1 MLSVKTWL
9 YVACT
14 VVLMFLMTSIGS
26 AQSVNCSSEDGHR
39 KYCPVDTRGGV
50 RMVKQ
55 RSDAT
60 CSQGSTWG
68 YDRGGIWVDRGC
80 RADFIVGNSGYG
92 GGGFGGGGYG
102 GGYGGSGQTVNCSS
116 EDGHRKYCPYDT
128 RGGVRLINQRS
139 GSPCTQGSTWGYDR
153 GGIWVD
159 RGCRADFQ
167 LGGGGYGGGGY
178 GGGNHGGH
186 GGYGGGND
194 ADQFI
199 SCSSDDM
206 HRHYCPVDARGGVRL
221 VKQRSDAACRQ
232 GYSWGYDRRGIWVDR
247 GCRADFQVIR

>member
-1 MLSVKTWL
+1 MFTVKTWL
-9 YVACT
+9 YAGYA
-14 VVLMFLMTSIGS
+14 VVLVFVLTSFGA

-50 RMVKQ
+50 QLVKQ

-60 CSQGSTWG
+60 CQQGSTWG

-80 RADFIVGNSGYG
+80 RADFIVGGGY
-92 GGGFGGGGYG
+92 GGGFGGGYPGGDYG
-102 GGYGGSGQTVNCSS
+102 GGSDQTVNCSS
-116 EDGHRKYCPYDT
+116 EDGRRKYCPYNT
-128 RGGVRLINQRS
+128 RGGVRLVRQRS
-139 GSPCTQGSTWGYDR
+139 DAACQQGSTWGYDR

-159 RGCRADFQ
+159 RGCRADFE
-167 LGGGGYGGGGY
+167 LGSGGYGGGYGGGRPGW
-178 GGGNHGGH
+178 GD
-186 GGYGGGND
+186 GGGND

-221 VKQRSDAACRQ
+221 VKQRSDASCRQ